1 MKRPF
6 GITLLCLLLGW
17 LTLAGVGN
25 AYLIL
30 ADQAAGLPFYLGFF
44 AVAYAI
50 TAFVA
55 CVGLWRM
62 KRSGL
67 YGLRA
72 WMIVCLG
79 MLVAMIPS
87 FGGIAL
93 GGVLGIFM
101 FVLFVAV
108 LFWLVHRYVVS
119 RLQMLA

>member
-1 MKRPF
+1 MKRPA
-6 GITLLCLLLGW
+6 GITLLCLFLGW

-25 AYLIL
+25 AYFIL
-30 ADQAAGLPFYLGFF
+30 TNQFAGLPTYLGFF
-44 AVAYAI
+44 AAVYAI

-72 WMIVCLG
+72 WMIVCLS
-79 MLVAMIPS
+79 MLIAMIPS
-87 FGGIAL
+87 FSGVAL
-93 GGVLGIFM
+93 GGIVGIFI
-101 FVLFVAV
+101 FSLFVAV

-119 RLQMLA
+119 HLQMVA